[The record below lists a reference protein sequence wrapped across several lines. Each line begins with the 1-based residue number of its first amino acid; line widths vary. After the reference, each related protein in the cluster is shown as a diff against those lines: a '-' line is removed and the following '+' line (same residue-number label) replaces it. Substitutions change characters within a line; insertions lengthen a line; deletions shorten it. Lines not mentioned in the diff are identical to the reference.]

1 MSTAIEQTRLARTF
15 DDERHAE
22 TRRRQVRRR
31 SVVGEAALLSAL
43 VAAALS
49 TVVTGAGWLTS
60 FFAAW
65 TVGMLAFI
73 PLHSVLNLGI
83 RGVLDRDRRSLD
95 EHQRRLGERSL
106 SAVAWPSTAL
116 TFAAWAGAVAA
127 VALTD
132 DVAPALCLGFLLWFT
147 SGLLTYWHLA
157 WTSPE
162 EPDLDA
168 DLDGSLAD

>member
-1 MSTAIEQTRLARTF
+1 VSTQPQQTYLARTF
-15 DDERHAE
+15 DDDRYAWARGLA
-22 TRRRQVRRR
+22 TRRRAVI
-31 SVVGEAALLSAL
+31 GEAVLIAAL
-43 VAAALS
+43 VVA
-49 TVVTGAGWLTS
+49 TVVAASTATGWPTW
-60 FFAAW
+60 FFISW

-95 EHQRRLGERSL
+95 EHQRRLAERSH
-106 SAVAWPSTAL
+106 SAMSWTSTAL
-116 TFAAWAGAVAA
+116 TFAAWTGAVAV

-132 DVAPALCLGFLLWFT
+132 HVAPALCLGFLLWFS

-162 EPDLDA
+162 EPA
-168 DLDGSLAD
+168 DVDS